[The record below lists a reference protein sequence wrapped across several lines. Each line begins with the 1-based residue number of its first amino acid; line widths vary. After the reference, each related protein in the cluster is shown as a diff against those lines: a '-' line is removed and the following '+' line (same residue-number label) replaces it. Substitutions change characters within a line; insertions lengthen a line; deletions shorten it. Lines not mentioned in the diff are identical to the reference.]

1 MPFAARPHYD
11 WRLRTRGLALGHR
24 TLIMGILNVTPD
36 SFSDGGHFYN
46 TSTAPER
53 AIEHALDMLDHGADL
68 IDLGGESTRP
78 GATPLSPDEE
88 QERVLPVIEALLRER
103 PQTILS
109 IDTFHAAT
117 AKRAVEAGAEIVND
131 VSGHL
136 WDPDMSKICAELC
149 CGSILMHA
157 RGKPAEWSKLP
168 RLAREE
174 VMPLIYA
181 GLAACVSSATGT
193 GIQREQIV
201 LDPGFGF
208 GKRID
213 ENYSILV
220 HLTELRRLNLP
231 ILVGVSRKGFLAHT
245 LAQAPSLAAVH
256 QGAPPPP
263 AARLNATTAANVAAI
278 LAGAHILRVHDVQ
291 AAAEAAA
298 IADRILLEQDEAQ

>member
-1 MPFAARPHYD
+1 MPFAARPHFD
-11 WRLRTRGLALGHR
+11 WQLRTRSLALGRR

-46 TSTAPER
+46 ASTAPER
-53 AIEHALDMLDHGADL
+53 ALEHAFDMLDHGADL

-88 QERVLPVIEALLRER
+88 QQRVLPVIEALLRER

-109 IDTFHAAT
+109 IDTFHSAT

-136 WDPDMSKICAELC
+136 WDRNMSKTCAELR

-168 RLAREE
+168 PLAKEE
-174 VMPLIYA
+174 VMPLVYDGLTARVSAATDA
-181 GLAACVSSATGT
+181 GV
-193 GIQREQIV
+193 QRQQIV
-201 LDPGFGF
+201 VDPGIGF
-208 GKRID
+208 GKRMD
-213 ENYSILV
+213 ENYSILA
-220 HLTELRRLNLP
+220 HLTELRRLNLG

-256 QGAPPPP
+256 QGTPPPVN
-263 AARLNATTAANVAAI
+263 ARLNATTAANVAAI
-278 LAGAHILRVHDVQ
+278 LAGAHIIRVHDIQ

-298 IADRILLEQDEAQ
+298 IADRILAEDETF